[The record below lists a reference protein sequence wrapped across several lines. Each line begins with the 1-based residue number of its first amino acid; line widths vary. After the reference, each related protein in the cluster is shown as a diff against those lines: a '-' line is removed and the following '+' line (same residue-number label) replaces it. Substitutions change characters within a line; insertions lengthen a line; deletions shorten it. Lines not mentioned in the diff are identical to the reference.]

1 MSLDRKKSP
10 RKKSPC
16 VNGLKK
22 MGSKICHLENGKKFQ
37 KYKDNE
43 LYKYNCLGPRTR
55 SGRINCSVY
64 GPKKARSPRVKKQSG
79 EMVKRKQSGG
89 GMMEKGEPKICR
101 PGRLSPTN
109 NKCYSGS
116 KQTKWPACDTP
127 KGCSVWM

>member
-1 MSLDRKKSP
+1 
-10 RKKSPC
+10 
-16 VNGLKK
+16 VYGLKK
-22 MGSKICHLENGKKFQ
+22 MGSKICHLENGKNFQ

-55 SGRINCSVY
+55 SGQINCSVF
-64 GPKKARSPRVKKQSG
+64 GPKKARSPRVKKQSGEMVKRKQSG

-101 PGRLSPTN
+101 PGRRSPTN

-116 KQTKWPACDTP
+116 KQPKWPVCDTP
-127 KGCSVWM
+127 KGCNSWM